1 MTTPA
6 GVDPGGQSPEALP
19 GANSTGTLTDTK
31 VGGGLGRYA
40 LRSCVTALGTLAF
53 ILVFNFF
60 LFRML
65 PGDPAQLYRGRNADA
80 HQLAELRRQFHAPL
94 ISQFGSYLHNPLG
107 LGTQSYI
114 WSQGVWSVIAAH
126 VWPTVILLGTATAL
140 SAIIGIRIGIRS
152 GWQRGSRFD
161 KTATG
166 ATLALWGVPEFWLGM
181 MLLIL
186 FASGAPFLSIFPT
199 GQFISAGV
207 DPWSVQGVLNILW
220 HLALPAT
227 SLAVVYIAEYS
238 LIMRSSIVDE
248 AGQDYL
254 TTGRAFG
261 LQDRQVRR
269 RHGVPNASLPTITLI
284 FLNVGFVIS
293 GAVTVEY
300 VFSWPGLGQLTVDA
314 LSGPD
319 IPLLEALFLVFTISV
334 LVATTLADIV
344 VAARDPRIR
353 T

>member
-6 GVDPGGQSPEALP
+6 GVDPARQSPQDLE
-19 GANSTGTLTDTK
+19 GANATGTLTDTK
-31 VGGGLGRYA
+31 LGGGLGRYA
-40 LRSCVTALGTLAF
+40 LRSGLTGLGTLAF

-65 PGDPAQLYRGRNADA
+65 PGDPSQIYRGRNADA

-94 ISQFGSYLHNPLG
+94 VEQFGAYLRNPLG
-107 LGTQSYI
+107 LGSQSFLY
-114 WSQGVWSVIAAH
+114 SQSVWSVIAAH
-126 VWPTVILLGTATAL
+126 LWPTILLLGTATAV
-140 SAIIGIRIGIRS
+140 SAVVGVKVGIRS

-161 KTATG
+161 KNATG

-186 FASGAPFLSIFPT
+186 FASGRPFLSIFPT
-199 GQFISAGV
+199 GQFISAGLN
-207 DPWSVQGVLNILW
+207 PWSLQGVLSIAW
-220 HLALPAT
+220 HLVLPAT
-227 SLAVVYIAEYS
+227 ALSVVYIAEYS

-254 TTGRAFG
+254 TTGRAYG
-261 LQDRQVRR
+261 LKDRQVRT
-269 RHGVPNASLPTITLI
+269 RHAVPNASLPTITLI
-284 FLNVGFVIS
+284 FLNVGFIIS

-300 VFSWPGLGQLTVDA
+300 VFSWPGLGSLTVDA

-334 LVATTLADIV
+334 LIATTLADIV

>member
-1 MTTPA
+1 VTTPA
-6 GVDPGGQSPEALP
+6 GVDPAGQSPGELE
-19 GANSTGTLTDTK
+19 GANTTGTLADNK

-40 LRSCVTALGTLAF
+40 LRSSLTGLGTLLF

-65 PGDPAQLYRGRNADA
+65 PGDPSQLYRGRNADA
-80 HQLAELRRQFHAPL
+80 QQLAELRRQFHAPL
-94 ISQFGSYLHNPLG
+94 IQQFGSYLKDPLS
-107 LGTQSYI
+107 LHSQSFLYG
-114 WSQGVWSVIAAH
+114 QNVWSVIAAH
-126 VWPTVILLGTATAL
+126 LWPTILLLGTATAI
-140 SAIIGIRIGIRS
+140 SAFVGVKVGIRS
-152 GWQRGSRFD
+152 GWQRGSRYD

-166 ATLALWGVPEFWLGM
+166 MTLALWGVPEFWLGM

-186 FASGAPFLSIFPT
+186 FASGKPFLSIFPT

-207 DPWSVQGVLNILW
+207 NPWSLQGALNIAW

-227 SLAVVYIAEYS
+227 ALAVVYIAEYS

-254 TTGRAFG
+254 TTGRAYG
-261 LQDRQVRR
+261 LKDHQVRR
-269 RHGVPNASLPTITLI
+269 RHAVPNASLPTITLI
-284 FLNVGFVIS
+284 FLNVGFIIS

-300 VFSWPGLGQLTVDA
+300 VFSWPGLGSLTVDA

-334 LVATTLADIV
+334 LIATTAADIV
-344 VAARDPRIR
+344 VAASDPRIR
-353 T
+353 V